1 MSTIN
6 PEVIN
11 TFRLIGLRRQSNV
24 DIYGDI
30 TSFACQN
37 TLCTLGVDFS
47 SGLPISVLGR
57 WLFGC
62 MGSAFHGVV
71 VQGSRAAKGLGVRP
85 PGFGIAQ
92 SLEPEAP
99 TLEFKVYGFRGFR
112 V

>member
-24 DIYGDI
+24 DIYGD
-30 TSFACQN
+30 N